1 MARSGCIYSP
11 TGGRKTSQVK
21 DFAHYIARLTGKATL
36 LLSTDG
42 GGWDPCKPEVAAGMI
57 LPYRC
62 EVANIPLP
70 ILRKIS
76 QGYWPADPLETD
88 PGRINLTPINY
99 NEVGGIAVEG
109 WSSISQV
116 VMRYLPDQG
125 ISVGGED
132 RKKPSS
138 NMAFAQGVKVD
149 GQWLSENFGSNT
161 RGDYGFVQN
170 FLYGL
175 VMNFNSLPVE
185 YVLYTALESKTEDDD
200 RSTTFGP
207 AIAGKKGTRDC
218 GAWVGDLIHGQ
229 DYPIVTKMLVP
240 DPQDPT
246 KQVEVDQIDMT
257 VRFHFKKHLDPA
269 TGIPFPAKPRVTPEK
284 TEKLAKRFPGG
295 YFEPV
300 VKDGQVFDGFGT
312 YLDEV
317 DKLGSEQA
325 DQLKGW
331 REKMD
336 AKLSRVRKV
345 APDSISASVAK
356 V

>member
-21 DFAHYIARLTGKATL
+21 DFAHYIARKTGKSTL

-42 GGWDPCKPEVAAGMI
+42 GGWDPCVGEVNVDMI
-57 LPYRC
+57 RPYRC
-62 EVANIPLP
+62 DVANMPLVL
-70 ILRKIS
+70 LRKIS
-76 QGYWPADPLETD
+76 QGYWPVDPLETN
-88 PGRINLTPINY
+88 PERIDLAPINY
-99 NEVGGIAVEG
+99 DEIGGIAVEG

-138 NMAFAQGVKVD
+138 NMAFAQQVKVL
-149 GQWLSENFGSNT
+149 GIWQPENFGSNT

-170 FLYGL
+170 YLYGL

-229 DYPIVTKMLVP
+229 DYPIARKVTMP
-240 DPQDPT
+240 DPSDSSKT
-246 KQVEVDQIDMT
+246 IESDQIDLT
-257 VRFHFKKHLDPA
+257 VRFHFRKHLDPA

-284 TEKLAKRFPGG
+284 TEALEKRFPGG

-300 VKDGQVFDGFGT
+300 VKAGVVYDGFGT
-312 YLDEV
+312 YLDVV
-317 DKLGSEQA
+317 DSLGMEQA
-325 DQLKGW
+325 DTLKDW
-331 REKMD
+331 RSRMD
-336 AKLSRVRKV
+336 QKLGRVPAAQGK
-345 APDSISASVAK
+345 
-356 V
+356 

>member
-21 DFAHYIARLTGKATL
+21 DFAHYIAEKTGKATL

-42 GGWDPCKPEVAAGMI
+42 GGWDPCIPEVAADMI
-57 LPYRC
+57 RPYRC
-62 EVANIPLP
+62 EVANLPLVL
-70 ILRKIS
+70 LRKIS
-76 QGYWPADPLETD
+76 QGYWPINLEETD
-88 PGRINLTPINY
+88 PAKIDLAPINY
-99 NEVGGIAVEG
+99 DEIGGIAVEG

-132 RKKPSS
+132 RKKPGS
-138 NMAFAQGVKVD
+138 NMAFAQAVQVMGRWEP
-149 GQWLSENFGSNT
+149 QSFGSNT

-229 DYPIVTKMLVP
+229 DYPVVRKEQVP
-240 DPQDPT
+240 DPSDAT
-246 KQVEVDQIDMT
+246 KTIEQEIIDLT

-269 TGIPFPAKPRVTPEK
+269 TGIPFPAKARVTPEQI
-284 TEKLAKRFPGG
+284 EALMKRFPGG

-300 VKDGQVFDGFGT
+300 IKGDAVVDGFGE
-312 YLDEV
+312 YLKVVDALGVAQGDQLRGWRQRMDE
-317 DKLGSEQA
+317 KLGRA
-325 DQLKGW
+325 T
-331 REKMD
+331 
-336 AKLSRVRKV
+336 
-345 APDSISASVAK
+345 ISK
-356 V
+356 

>member
-1 MARSGCIYSP
+1 MARSGCIYTP
-11 TGGRKTSQVK
+11 TGNRKTSQVK
-21 DFAHYIARLTGKATL
+21 DFARYIARKTGKATL

-42 GGWDPCKPEVAAGMI
+42 GGWDPCVPEVNAGMI

-62 EVANIPLP
+62 EVANLPLVL
-70 ILRKIS
+70 LRKIS
-76 QGYWPADPLETD
+76 QGYWPENPLETD
-88 PGRINLTPINY
+88 PAEISLTPMDY
-99 NEVGGIAVEG
+99 NLIGGIAVEG

-132 RKKPSS
+132 RKKPGS
-138 NMAFAQGVKVD
+138 NMAFSAAVKVM
-149 GQWLSENFGSNT
+149 GEWQAQSFGSNT

-229 DYPIVTKMLVP
+229 DYPVVKKEQVP
-240 DPQDPT
+240 DPSDPSKTIEQD
-246 KQVEVDQIDMT
+246 VVDVT
-257 VRFHFKKHLDPA
+257 VRFYFKKHLDPSS
-269 TGIPFPAKPRVTPEK
+269 GIPFPAKARVTPEQVGA
-284 TEKLAKRFPGG
+284 LLKRFPGG

-300 VKDGQVFDGFGT
+300 IKGEEVLEGFGT
-312 YLDEV
+312 FLDVV
-317 DKLGSEQA
+317 DELGARQG

-331 REKMD
+331 RERMD
-336 AKLSRVRKV
+336 AKLGRAATSSK
-345 APDSISASVAK
+345 
-356 V
+356 